1 LVRLVFERNTM
12 SQEFKS
18 REIKLTKEGF
28 ARLQESLAHEQARLE
43 EIERGLQEQSGISD
57 DYDDNTLEA
66 AKNEKREIEKRIFD
80 LEETLARAVMLEESG
95 DGSSVTLGSI
105 VTIKEEKSGKEM
117 QVQLVAPPE
126 AAILGGT
133 VRKVSDES
141 PLGKELMGKK
151 QGALFVVNLERGQ
164 LKYKVIAI
172 KT

>member
-80 LEETLARAVMLEESG
+80 LEETLARAVMLEEVG

-105 VTIKEEKSGKEM
+105 ITIKEEKSGKEL

-126 AAILGGT
+126 AAILGGM
-133 VRKVSDES
+133 RKVSDES
-141 PLGKELMGKK
+141 PLGKELIGKK
-151 QGALFVVNLERGQ
+151 QGELFVVNLERGQ
-164 LKYKVIAI
+164 LKYKVVTI
-172 KT
+172 KKA

>member
-1 LVRLVFERNTM
+1 LVRLVFERNSM
-12 SQEFKS
+12 S

-66 AKNEKREIEKRIFD
+66 AKTEKREIEKRIFD
-80 LEETLARAVMLEESG
+80 LEETLARAVMLEEVG

-105 VTIKEEKSGKEM
+105 VTIKEEKSGKEL

-126 AAILGGT
+126 ATILGGT

-141 PLGKELMGKK
+141 PLGKELVGRK
-151 QGALFVVNLERGQ
+151 QGELFVVNLERGQ
-164 LKYKVIAI
+164 LKYKVVAI
-172 KT
+172 STN

>member
-1 LVRLVFERNTM
+1 MVRLVFERNSM
-12 SQEFKS
+12 S

-28 ARLQESLAHEQARLE
+28 QRLQDSLAHEQARLE
-43 EIERGLQEQSGISD
+43 EIEHGLQEQSGISD

-80 LEETLARAVMLEESG
+80 LEETLARAIVLDTAG

-141 PLGKELMGKK
+141 PLGKELLGKK
-151 QGALFVVNLERGQ
+151 QGELFVVNLERGQ
-164 LKYKVIAI
+164 LKYKVMAI

>member
-1 LVRLVFERNTM
+1 MVRLVFERNSM
-12 SQEFKS
+12 S

-28 ARLQESLAHEQARLE
+28 QRLKDSLAHEQTRLE

-66 AKNEKREIEKRIFD
+66 AKNEKRDVEKRIFD
-80 LEETLARAVMLEESG
+80 LEETLARAVLLEDGG

-126 AAILGGT
+126 ATILGGM
-133 VRKVSDES
+133 RKVSDES
-141 PLGKELMGKK
+141 PLGKELVGRK
-151 QGALFVVNLERGQ
+151 QGELFVVNLERGQ
-164 LKYKVIAI
+164 LKYKVVAI
-172 KT
+172 SAK

>member
-80 LEETLARAVMLEESG
+80 LEETLARAVMLEEVG

-105 VTIKEEKSGKEM
+105 VTIKEEKSGKEL

-126 AAILGGT
+126 AAILGGM
-133 VRKVSDES
+133 RKVSDES
-141 PLGKELMGKK
+141 PLGKELIGKK
-151 QGALFVVNLERGQ
+151 QGELFVVNLERGQ
-164 LKYKVIAI
+164 LKYKVVTI
-172 KT
+172 KKA

>member
-1 LVRLVFERNTM
+1 M

-66 AKNEKREIEKRIFD
+66 AKNEKRDVEKRIFD
-80 LEETLARAVMLEESG
+80 LEETLARAVTLETAG
-95 DGSSVTLGSI
+95 DGSSVMLGSI
-105 VTIKEEKSGKEM
+105 VTIREEKSGKEM

-141 PLGKELMGKK
+141 PLGKELVGRK
-151 QGALFVVNLERGQ
+151 QGELFVVNLERGQ
-164 LKYKVIAI
+164 LKYKVMAI
-172 KT
+172 KTA